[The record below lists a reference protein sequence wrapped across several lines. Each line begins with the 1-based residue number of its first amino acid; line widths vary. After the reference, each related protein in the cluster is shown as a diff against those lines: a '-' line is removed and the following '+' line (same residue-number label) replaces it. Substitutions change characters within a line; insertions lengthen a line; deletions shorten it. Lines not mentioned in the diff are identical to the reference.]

1 MCSSICGTQQTSTSG
16 VSGSAN
22 GTATNVNANGTS
34 VRPEDESPSVKKIKN
49 VITKRR
55 RTIYVFYFMAFLDL
69 LAVSLFL
76 PLLST
81 GMRDL
86 GATPFMVGLIGSA
99 YGAIQLISSPVMGW
113 GSDIYGPK
121 LVMFVSLVATA
132 VAYVVQGSAL
142 NIAMMLI
149 ARGLAGIF
157 KHTQTVGKSI
167 VSELSTKDKSH
178 VIGNFN
184 AFGSMGFI
192 LGPTLGAH
200 IAQLDNGFQIVC
212 YLSASAFLF
221 NAVLLSI
228 LVPDPSK
235 LMSAKPSPKNSPKLK
250 SKSKKS
256 SLKGDSSDDASTLTK
271 LKTSFKNA
279 DIHSLILLAVRFL
292 FSFATLVFR
301 ENLTITLLEKYNS
314 NLVNSGYLTSLQAL
328 MSTVMGFCVGPV
340 NAFFY
345 KGNSLYMVLI
355 TGIIKTIVLF
365 TLFWSTSYW
374 LAGTMLVIVSALN
387 PFLRVGIT
395 AVSLEGHHSDIGT
408 ILGFSQSA
416 TSMARMISPTAAGIA
431 LSMSTDGPFLLA
443 AVSSICGIV
452 ATLAAQRF
460 AKQRDTLHAK
470 SD

>member
-16 VSGSAN
+16 VSGSGTN
-22 GTATNVNANGTS
+22 GTVTNTNGI
-34 VRPEDESPSVKKIKN
+34 RPEDESPSVKKIKN
-49 VITKRR
+49 VISKRR

-86 GATPFMVGLIGSA
+86 GATPFMTGLIGSA
-99 YGAIQLISSPVMGW
+99 YGAIQLFSSPVMGW

-121 LVMFVSLVATA
+121 LVMFISLVATA

-142 NIAMMLI
+142 NIAMMLV

-200 IAQLDNGFQIVC
+200 IAQLDKGFQIVC
-212 YLSASAFLF
+212 YISAAAFLF
-221 NAVLLSI
+221 NAVLLAI

-235 LMSAKPSPKNSPKLK
+235 LMSSKPSPKLSPK
-250 SKSKKS
+250 SKSKKLGS
-256 SLKGDSSDDASTLTK
+256 KGDSDEVSRLTK

-328 MSTVMGFCVGPV
+328 MSTIMGFCVGPV
-340 NAFFY
+340 NAFIY

-355 TGIIKTIVLF
+355 TGILKTIVLF
-365 TLFWSTSYW
+365 TLFWSSSYW

-416 TSMARMISPTAAGIA
+416 TSMARMISPTAAGLA

-443 AVSSICGIV
+443 AVSSICGII

-460 AKQRDTLHAK
+460 AKQQKGTPHAK
-470 SD
+470 TD